1 MVQKF
6 LKENTWMCLA
16 GLTFIMLIISAFI
29 AQYGHPFHY
38 YGSRVNSLVAMF
50 FHVVVGYW
58 FLNEFLHNKAKYTE
72 QLQQL
77 GLYAGLAAGAFG
89 VLLNF
94 IELCASPSF
103 GTSVAQWVLVWFLY
117 AGAFA
122 TIGLA
127 QPKMSKMQIA
137 AFAAAAL
144 PLLGILISR
153 LIAWGTFDE
162 FLGSPE
168 IVKKT
173 YKAASLVASSPL
185 GEFVGAVGV
194 DPVAKYKELVAEHT
208 SYAVNM
214 INGLIHVLFVYGS
227 VAVFFFFRSG
237 GKLPQLKK

>member
-29 AQYGHPFHY
+29 AQYGHPLHY

-94 IELCASPSF
+94 IELIISPAF
-103 GTSVAQWVLVWFLY
+103 GTSLTQWILVWFLY

-153 LIAWGTFDE
+153 LIAWGTFDTE
-162 FLGSPE
+162 KFDGATPE
-168 IVKKT
+168 QV
-173 YKAASLVASSPL
+173 KAAYNLTSS
-185 GEFVGAVGV
+185 V
-194 DPVAKYKELVAEHT
+194 PVAGKEMAKEMAKFINEHT

-237 GKLPQLKK
+237 GKLPELKK